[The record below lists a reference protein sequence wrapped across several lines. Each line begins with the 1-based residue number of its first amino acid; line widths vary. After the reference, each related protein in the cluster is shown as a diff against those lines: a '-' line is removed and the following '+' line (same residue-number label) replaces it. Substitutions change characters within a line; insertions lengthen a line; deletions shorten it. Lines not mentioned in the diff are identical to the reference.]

1 MKGRFITLEGTEGSG
16 KSLQSKLL
24 CRYLKKKG
32 YKIVHTREPGNTSI
46 SKVIRKVLLDPKNKS
61 LTDVTELFLYLAD
74 RSQHVEE
81 IIQPNL
87 KKGYIVVCDRFA
99 DATVAYQGYG
109 RKLPLLLIY
118 KLNLL
123 ATKGIKPDLTV
134 ILDIPLKT
142 GLRRAIKVGPY
153 AGDRIER
160 EALAFH
166 RRVHHGYLE
175 LAKKDPKRIKVVK
188 VKGSVDEV
196 QGEIRRLVDK
206 IINDKCQNSN
216 DN

>member
-1 MKGRFITLEGTEGSG
+1 MKGRFISLEGTEGSG

-24 CRYLKKKG
+24 CGYLRGKG
-32 YKIVHTREPGNTSI
+32 IKVVHTREPGNTSI
-46 SKVIRKVLLDPKNKS
+46 SKAIRKVLLDPRNKS
-61 LTDVTELFLYLAD
+61 LTDITELFLYLAD

-81 IIQPNL
+81 IIEPDL

-109 RKLPLLLIY
+109 RKLPLSLIY

-142 GLRRAIKVGPY
+142 GLRRAFKVGPY

-166 RRVHHGYLE
+166 KRVRRGYLK
-175 LAKKDPKRIKVVK
+175 LAKKEPKRIKVVK
-188 VKGSVDEV
+188 VKSRINDT
-196 QGEIRRLVDK
+196 QGEIRKLVNR
-206 IINDKCQNSN
+206 ILNDK
-216 DN
+216 